1 MGTLR
6 VYVGGWGPF
15 FVHHLILS
23 IMEVNVSG
31 KMRAQAKRA
40 RRRKPV
46 SEICFVIALFISVWA
61 QAQDGDAGINQA
73 NTMIRDYFNTGVN
86 LLYACG
92 GILGLIGAVKVYQ
105 KWSHGDRDTS
115 AVAASWFGSCI
126 FLVVV
131 ATLLR
136 SFFGL

>member
-1 MGTLR
+1 MGSFCEQSKFVKMEQCR
-6 VYVGGWGPF
+6 V
-15 FVHHLILS
+15 
-23 IMEVNVSG
+23 
-31 KMRAQAKRA
+31 
-40 RRRKPV
+40 RRKLAPKRRV
-46 SEICFVIALFISVWA
+46 RKRKYVPEVCFLIALTASLVA
-61 QAQDGDAGINQA
+61 KAQDGDAGINQA

-86 LLYACG
+86 LLYAIG

-105 KWSHGDRDTS
+105 KWSHGDHDTGK
-115 AVAASWFGSCI
+115 VAGAWFGSCI

>member
-1 MGTLR
+1 
-6 VYVGGWGPF
+6 
-15 FVHHLILS
+15 
-23 IMEVNVSG
+23 MEVCE
-31 KMRAQAKRA
+31 KRRTRAQGKRV

-46 SEICFVIALFISVWA
+46 PEVCFVAALLVSLWA
-61 QAQDGDAGINQA
+61 QAQDGDTGINQA

-86 LLYACG
+86 LLYAVG
-92 GILGLIGAVKVYQ
+92 GVLGLIGAVKVYR
-105 KWSHGDRDTS
+105 SMSEGDRDT
-115 AVAASWFGSCI
+115 ARIAASWFGSCI

>member
-1 MGTLR
+1 
-6 VYVGGWGPF
+6 
-15 FVHHLILS
+15 
-23 IMEVNVSG
+23 METCRERKAAV
-31 KMRAQAKRA
+31 
-40 RRRKPV
+40 RRRRRFKIAV
-46 SEICFVIALFISVWA
+46 EVCFVMAMVSSLLA
-61 QAQDGDAGINQA
+61 RAQDGDAGINQA

-86 LLYACG
+86 LLYAVG

-105 KWSHGDRDTS
+105 KWSHGDHDTGK
-115 AVAASWFGSCI
+115 VAASWFGSCI

>member
-1 MGTLR
+1 
-6 VYVGGWGPF
+6 
-15 FVHHLILS
+15 
-23 IMEVNVSG
+23 MEKS
-31 KMRAQAKRA
+31 KRA
-40 RRRKPV
+40 AAGW
-46 SEICFVIALFISVWA
+46 CFLIALTVSLA
-61 QAQDGDAGINQA
+61 ARAQDGDAGINQA

-86 LLYACG
+86 LLYAVG

-105 KWSHGDRDTS
+105 KWSHGDHDTS
-115 AVAASWFGSCI
+115 KTAGAWFGSCI